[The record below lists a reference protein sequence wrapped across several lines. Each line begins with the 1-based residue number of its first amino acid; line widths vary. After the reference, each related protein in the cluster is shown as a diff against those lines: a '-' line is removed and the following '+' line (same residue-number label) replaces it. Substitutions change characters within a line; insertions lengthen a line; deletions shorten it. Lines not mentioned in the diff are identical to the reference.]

1 MIEIIEKEDIKI
13 RIIDKNNYLVY
24 NCIRSVLV

>member
-24 NCIRSVLV
+24 NCINKLI

>member
-13 RIIDKNNYLVY
+13 SIIDKNNYLVY
-24 NCIRSVLV
+24 NCINKLI